1 MTEERVDMIVFDI
14 PFLINFPTIQLII
27 KYNKITIASWKYQ
40 FPEDM
45 LKYSII
51 FFITYNA
58 VVYGLLRVL
67 GNQFS
72 K

>member
-1 MTEERVDMIVFDI
+1 MTEEAIVTIVFEI

-27 KYNKITIASWKYQ
+27 KYNKITITNWKYQ

-51 FFITYNA
+51 FFITYN
-58 VVYGLLRVL
+58 VFVYG
-67 GNQFS
+67 
-72 K
+72 